1 MYLQPTAKVNK
12 ELSSSETYYLYDN
25 DTWIVIEQV
34 TECWKLHVMIHK
46 QRKRRYTWV
55 NSLVN

>member
-25 DTWIVIEQV
+25 DTWIVIEHNDSQTTQKALYV
-34 TECWKLHVMIHK
+34 GE
-46 QRKRRYTWV
+46 QFG
-55 NSLVN
+55 